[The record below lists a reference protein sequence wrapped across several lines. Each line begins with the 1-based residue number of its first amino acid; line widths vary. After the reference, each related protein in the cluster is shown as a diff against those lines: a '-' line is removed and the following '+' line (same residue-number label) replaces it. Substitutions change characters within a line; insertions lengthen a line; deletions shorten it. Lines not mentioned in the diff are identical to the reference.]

1 MFDLCHGEGARVR
14 VGEPALQSRVIG
26 VGHGV
31 SVFFALRSK
40 GPRPWFGAFA
50 GVPWQFLWAPPMP
63 NFVFRFATVSGQNIQ
78 WFLRRNCSVS
88 PAQLGGL
95 YLSLCLV
102 SLGIGAVFW
111 SQGAVLVMPFVG
123 LELVAVGVAFWV
135 FARHASDGERISLEG
150 SRLVVELESGG
161 RLQRAEFNRDWV
173 RVEPKNGGR
182 SLIQLSA
189 QGRSVEVG
197 RYVLPELR
205 SALARE
211 IRMALR
217 HA

>member
-1 MFDLCHGEGARVR
+1 MGFPCFSRCAAKVRGPGLGRLLVCHGNFCGRHR
-14 VGEPALQSRVIG
+14 CLTSY
-26 VGHGV
+26 
-31 SVFFALRSK
+31 FALPLCRVKTSS
-40 GPRPWFGAFA
+40 GFCGAIVRFLQRNWA
-50 GVPWQFLWAPPMP
+50 GCTCRCAWCRW
-63 NFVFRFATVSGQNIQ
+63 
-78 WFLRRNCSVS
+78 
-88 PAQLGGL
+88 
-95 YLSLCLV
+95 
-102 SLGIGAVFW
+102 
-111 SQGAVLVMPFVG
+111 
-123 LELVAVGVAFWV
+123 ELVRCSGHKGRCWV